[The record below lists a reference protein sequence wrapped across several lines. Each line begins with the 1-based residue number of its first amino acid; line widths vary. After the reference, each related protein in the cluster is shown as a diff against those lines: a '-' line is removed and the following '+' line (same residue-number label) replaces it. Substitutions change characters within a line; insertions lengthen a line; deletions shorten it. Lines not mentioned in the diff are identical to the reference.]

1 MGSSEPAST
10 KAPDEV

>member
-10 KAPDEV
+10 KASDEV